1 MALPTSGQIFLN
13 TDSGSND
20 SIKTFFGGTSNNLT
34 DYKKGGS
41 FVPNPATYAVSNF
54 TQMNAASAPA
64 FPLAVYD
71 NGGVVPSLVTEANQN
86 IPSGTI
92 SPSNTISLT
101 DFYGGYKILN
111 PTVSSV
117 SLSSQASSSGYWGG
131 TTMEPGSRKGFYGSN
146 YADATGTSGYND
158 NYAQLV
164 SVAASGWL
172 GGTFSAHAEVTFQ
185 VSHTG
190 IYSLYGLQV
199 SNGQSN
205 GGSINI
211 NGSGVSIKDQSGS
224 SITAGTNLSLT
235 GYSAARF
242 FEVTLPASTTIT
254 LRAAITTGSGGGWV
268 LAQLRTNCNHQRG
281 DNSDN
286 SSSTT
291 NNNMLTQG

>member
-1 MALPTSGQIFLN
+1 
-13 TDSGSND
+13 
-20 SIKTFFGGTSNNLT
+20 
-34 DYKKGGS
+34 
-41 FVPNPATYAVSNF
+41 
-54 TQMNAASAPA
+54 
-64 FPLAVYD
+64 
-71 NGGVVPSLVTEANQN
+71 
-86 IPSGTI
+86 
-92 SPSNTISLT
+92 
-101 DFYGGYKILN
+101 
-111 PTVSSV
+111 
-117 SLSSQASSSGYWGG
+117 
-131 TTMEPGSRKGFYGSN
+131 MEPGSRKGFYGSN

-164 SVAASGWL
+164 SVAASCWL

>member
-41 FVPNPATYAVSNF
+41 FVPDPATYAVSNF
-54 TQMNAASAPA
+54 TEMNEAAAPA

-71 NGGVVPSLVTEANQN
+71 NGGVVPSLDTEANQN

-101 DFYGGYKILN
+101 DFYGGYKIVN

-117 SLSSQASSSGYWGG
+117 TLSGTPTGSSGYWGG
-131 TTMEPGSRKGFYGSN
+131 TTMEPAARKGFYGSN
-146 YADATGTSGYND
+146 YADATGSSYNE

-172 GGTFSAHAEVTFQ
+172 GGTVTAEAVVTFQ

-190 IYSLYGLQV
+190 IYSLYGLNISSGA
-199 SNGQSN
+199 SNGAL
-205 GGSINI
+205 INI

-224 SITAGTNLSLT
+224 SITAGTNLDLT
-235 GYSAARF
+235 NASAARF

-254 LRAAITTGSGGGWV
+254 LKARIVTGSGGGWC

>member
-1 MALPTSGQIFLN
+1 MALPTSGSINLTAIRDFYGL
-13 TDSGSND
+13 SGS
-20 SIKTFFGGTSNNLT
+20 INLT
-34 DYKKGGS
+34 NLHKGENG
-41 FVPNPATYAVSNF
+41 VPDPATYAVSNF
-54 TQMNAASAPA
+54 TEMNSAAAPA

-71 NGGVVPSLVTEANQN
+71 NGGVVPSLDTEANQN
-86 IPSGTI
+86 IPTSGSI
-92 SPSNTISLT
+92 DLT
-101 DFYGGYKILN
+101 DYYGAYKIVN

-131 TTMEPGSRKGFYGSN
+131 TTMEPAARKGFYGSN
-146 YADATGTSGYND
+146 YADATGSSYNE

-172 GGTFSAHAEVTFQ
+172 GSTIEAEAVITFQ

-190 IYSLYGLQV
+190 IYSLYGLNISSGA
-199 SNGQSN
+199 SNGAL
-205 GGSINI
+205 INI

-224 SITAGTNLSLT
+224 SITAGTNLGLT
-235 GYSAARF
+235 NASAARH

-254 LRAAITTGSGGGWV
+254 LRAAIVTGSGGGWC

>member
-1 MALPTSGQIFLN
+1 MALPTSGSINLTAIRDFYGL
-13 TDSGSND
+13 SGS
-20 SIKTFFGGTSNNLT
+20 INLT
-34 DYKKGGS
+34 NLHKGENG
-41 FVPNPATYAVSNF
+41 VPDPATYAVSNF
-54 TQMNAASAPA
+54 TEMNEAAAPA

-71 NGGVVPSLVTEANQN
+71 NGGVVPSLDTEANQN
-86 IPSGTI
+86 IPTSGSI
-92 SPSNTISLT
+92 DLT
-101 DFYGGYKILN
+101 DYYGAYKIVN

-117 SLSSQASSSGYWGG
+117 TLSGTPTGSSGYWGG
-131 TTMEPGSRKGFYGSN
+131 TTMEPAARKGFYGSN
-146 YADATGTSGYND
+146 YADATGSSYNE

-172 GGTFSAHAEVTFQ
+172 GGTVTAEAEVTFQ

-190 IYSLYGLQV
+190 IYSLYGLNISDGA
-199 SNGQSN
+199 SNGAL
-205 GGSINI
+205 INI

-235 GYSAARF
+235 DYSAARF

-254 LRAAITTGSGGGWV
+254 LKARIVTGSGGGWC